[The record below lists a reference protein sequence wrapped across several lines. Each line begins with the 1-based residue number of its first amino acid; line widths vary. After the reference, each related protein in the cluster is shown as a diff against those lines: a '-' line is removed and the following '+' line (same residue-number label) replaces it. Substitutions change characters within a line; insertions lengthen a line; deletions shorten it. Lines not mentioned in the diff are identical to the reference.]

1 MIVDVM
7 YDLRSNRDVKNH
19 FQLEFKNHFNNHVIM
34 LSSIV
39 NKSHSANHTRAAKQ
53 KKAATL
59 KCGSRTY
66 VV

>member
-34 LSSIV
+34 
-39 NKSHSANHTRAAKQ
+39 
-53 KKAATL
+53 
-59 KCGSRTY
+59 
-66 VV
+66 